1 MQLNIQPQ
9 NFVPAAP
16 GAAPEL
22 SSMKPGSQYSGP
34 AYVNTGSPM
43 QQAPQ
48 GLGIGVAPAATTPG
62 PYMQNGVMTT
72 HTVHQTGAENERA
85 EVIPTPPIPA
95 GQAARLSIGMGFTKN
110 LGDYQSFR
118 ATVTVELPW
127 PADKVQQGLDECQ
140 RIATERMFKMWNE
153 G

>member
-1 MQLNIQPQ
+1 MQLTIQPQ
-9 NFVPAAP
+9 NFGQAEQQW
-16 GAAPEL
+16 APEL
-22 SSMKPGSQYSGP
+22 TGITPGSQYSGTP
-34 AYVNTGSPM
+34 YVNTGAPM
-43 QQAPQ
+43 QQATQ
-48 GLGIGVAPAATTPG
+48 GVNIGSPAMAPAPG
-62 PYMQNGVMTT
+62 PHLQNGTLMV
-72 HTVHQTGAENERA
+72 HTVHQTGAENEKA
-85 EVIPTPPIPA
+85 ELIPTPPIPS

-140 RIATERMFKMWNE
+140 RIATERMFKMWTE